1 MGIDVAIQSDY
12 KIMKKEQ
19 EKLQK
24 YQGLREQLE
33 GMWRMRTLLIPVVIG
48 ALEAV
53 NVAPTG
59 PRNNIWDLRPE
70 ECSATVGTAK
80 ILRRPLTLIAS
91 GRGP

>member
-1 MGIDVAIQSDY
+1 MNQTDIVVVDKHQKRAVGIDVAIQSDY

-53 NVAPTG
+53 NV
-59 PRNNIWDLRPE
+59 
-70 ECSATVGTAK
+70 K
-80 ILRRPLTLIAS
+80 
-91 GRGP
+91 RGE